1 MPKKSVNIN
10 NFSGGLNNNTNA
22 RDIAANEFAVLNN
35 LDNETPGKLKLFG
48 NVDNYYSSGNYDET
62 HSTFNEGNGLI
73 YLSTDRDVDDTNPA
87 LSNHEI
93 LFINDA
99 RESLNKASMKKGN
112 EALLP
117 MAEMFTTGKRIHE
130 VNHGK

>member
-1 MPKKSVNIN
+1 MKTKYIKQIQR
-10 NFSGGLNNNTNA
+10 L
-22 RDIAANEFAVLNN
+22 
-35 LDNETPGKLKLFG
+35 
-48 NVDNYYSSGNYDET
+48 VDNNDQNNAMSGKELRARIN
-62 HSTFNEGNGLI
+62 
-73 YLSTDRDVDDTNPA
+73 V
-87 LSNHEI
+87 